1 MTTDKSAKIGPSA
14 KPAVQE
20 NGLLSRSFLA
30 LLVTQFLVSLNDNMF
45 RWLVIPIGKDLI
57 GQDRALALGG
67 ALFLLPFVLLTAP
80 AGFLA
85 DRFSKRAVIIGCK
98 VAEIAI
104 MVLGIVAII
113 NGSIMLMLVALFLMG
128 AQSAIFSPAK
138 FGCIPEIVRHDRI
151 SAANGLVGITTMLA
165 VILGMVVG
173 GFLYSW
179 TTPGSH
185 AENAVADVFPG
196 QHHWWISATA
206 LLSVALLGWI
216 SSLLMGHLKPANPKR
231 PIPWNPAAQT
241 YRDLSALIANR
252 PLLLAAVGSAYF
264 WAMAVLA
271 QSNIDKFARPEL
283 VVDQEYV
290 GFLLAM
296 LTLGIGLGAVLA
308 GLWSRGRVE
317 VGLTPIGAAGI
328 GISLLLLTTVP
339 KGTGEPL
346 SAPYA
351 WACLWLLGLGVSAGL
366 YDIPLLSFLQERSP
380 NDSRGRV
387 LAAYNFLAFSG
398 MFLATGVFWFLASPL
413 GLSAR
418 QIFLVCGLLTL
429 GVMVYIAWL
438 IPLPLVRVIFGGLIT
453 LFYRVRVYG
462 RENVPQGSGAI
473 LVSNHISWIDGL
485 LLGYL
490 TPRRVVMVADRAN
503 LKNPLVRRL
512 TSDGGVIGF
521 APNDRRSVLHTIRH
535 IRQLLQNGRVIHVF
549 AEGGISRTNQIL
561 GFNSGFLTMQ
571 KGTGVPVLPMACH
584 GLWGSLLTFSDGR
597 FFRKWPRFR
606 RLAISVEFGEPI
618 YDPPDVQCVREA
630 VQQLTSRAAR
640 RREHY
645 PPLPARQWLRMC
657 RRHRKRIKW
666 IDPEGQGWTGGQV
679 LRLALL
685 WRRLLHR
692 HLPADA
698 ETIAVAMP
706 PTMDTVAIHAALALD
721 RRTVAVVDVARPT
734 KVAAALNA
742 LGDVPVLVDVRSRQ
756 EWTGDPAAGAHVTDA
771 LLAQATKWDHL
782 AAWFQSRVVPIA
794 LLERWF
800 RVRRTSPDRLLAILF
815 SEDESG
821 NPKGIQLTHGNVASN
836 VNAFCETLFVK
847 RDDRLM
853 TLESFSSG
861 LGWTLGVWSGLL
873 RDHGVVLASGTT
885 RADDDTLSR
894 ARSLATILVA
904 RTERLQ
910 AAVDV
915 SPTMQPT
922 GSATGRGDRLRMVL
936 TAGAPDAALADAFE
950 QRFGVRPYGMYV
962 RDELSPIAAMN
973 VPPQPQIAWQVTC
986 RNGSVGRPLPG
997 VAARVVDPQTGD
1009 PLGIDQTGMLQIQGP
1024 NVMLGYWNRS
1034 EATERVICEGWF
1046 ETGDLARIDDDGF
1059 LHLVLHLLEES
1070 TAKENSPRGELFADE
1085 GC

>member
-1 MTTDKSAKIGPSA
+1 MTIDKSAEIESLEE
-14 KPAVQE
+14 PAQQ
-20 NGLLSRSFLA
+20 NGGLLSRSFLA

-57 GQDRALALGG
+57 GQDQALALGG
-67 ALFLLPFVLLTAP
+67 ALFLLPFVLFTAP

-104 MVLGIVAII
+104 MVLGIVAIF
-113 NGSIMLMLVALFLMG
+113 NGSIALMLVALFLMG
-128 AQSAIFSPAK
+128 AQSAIFSPSK

-151 SAANGLVGITTMLA
+151 SAANGWVGITTMFA
-165 VILGMVVG
+165 VILGTVLG

-179 TTPGSH
+179 TTPGSGE
-185 AENAVADVFPG
+185 ASQVADLFPG
-196 QHHWWISATA
+196 QQRWWISATA
-206 LLSVALLGWI
+206 LLGVAILGWL

-231 PIPWNPAAQT
+231 PVPWNPATQT

-252 PLLLAAVGSAYF
+252 PLLLAALGSSYF
-264 WAMAVLA
+264 WTMGVLA

-283 VVDQEYV
+283 VVDQQYV

-339 KGTGEPL
+339 TGTGEPL

-351 WACLWLLGLGVSAGL
+351 WACLWLLGLGISAGL

-380 NDSRGRV
+380 TDSRGRV

-398 MFLATGVFWFLASPL
+398 MFLATGIFWFLASLL

-429 GVMVYIAWL
+429 VVMVYIAWL
-438 IPLPLVRVIFGGLIT
+438 IPLPLVRVIFGGLIK
-453 LFYRVRVYG
+453 LIYRVRVYG
-462 RENVPQGSGAI
+462 RENVPQGRGAI
-473 LVSNHISWIDGL
+473 LVSNHISWLDGL

-503 LKNPLVRRL
+503 LNHPVVRRL

-521 APNDRRSVLHTIRH
+521 SPRDRRSVLQTVRH
-535 IRQLLQNGRVIHVF
+535 IRQLLQDGRAIHVF

-571 KGTGVPVLPMACH
+571 KGTGAPVVPMASH
-584 GLWGSLLTFSDGR
+584 GMWGSLLTFSEGR

-630 VQQLTSRAAR
+630 IQQLTSRAAR

-645 PPLPARQWLRMC
+645 PLLPARQWLRTC
-657 RRHRKRIKW
+657 RRHRKHVKW
-666 IDPEGQGWTGGQV
+666 IDPDGQGWTGEQV
-679 LRLALL
+679 LRCVLL
-685 WRRLLHR
+685 WRRLLRR

-698 ETIAVAMP
+698 QTIAVALPAATETIAV
-706 PTMDTVAIHAALALD
+706 HAALALD
-721 RRTVAVVDVARPT
+721 RRTVAVVDVNQPAKIAP
-734 KVAAALNA
+734 ALEM
-742 LGDVPVLVDVRSRQ
+742 LGGAPLLVDIRSGPGSD
-756 EWTGDPAAGAHVTDA
+756 GDWAAHAHAIGKLRT
-771 LLAQATKWDHL
+771 QATRWDHL
-782 AAWFQSRVVPIA
+782 IVWFQSRVVPAA
-794 LLERWF
+794 LLDRWF
-800 RVRRTSPDRLLAILF
+800 GVRSTSPDQVLAILF
-815 SEDESG
+815 SEDENGS
-821 NPKGIQLTHGNVASN
+821 PVGIQLTHGNVASN
-836 VNAFCETLFVK
+836 VDAFCETLFVT

-853 TLESFSSG
+853 ALESFSTG
-861 LGWTLGVWSGLL
+861 LGWTLGLWSGLL
-873 RDHGVVLASGTT
+873 RDHGVVLANGNE
-885 RADDDTLSR
+885 DEQTLLR
-894 ARSLATILVA
+894 ARRVATILVA
-904 RTERLQ
+904 QTESLQ
-910 AAVDV
+910 AAVDAAD
-915 SPTMQPT
+915 SMQPGAVT
-922 GSATGRGDRLRMVL
+922 IEGELLRMAL
-936 TAGAPDAALADAFE
+936 TAGAPDAALADAFQ

-962 RDELSPIAAMN
+962 RNELSPIAAVN
-973 VPPQPQIAWQVTC
+973 VPPQPQIVWQVTC
-986 RNGSVGRPLPG
+986 RDGSVGRMLPG
-997 VAARVVDPQTGD
+997 VAARVVDLQTGV
-1009 PLGIDQTGMLQIQGP
+1009 PLGINQTGMLQIQGP
-1024 NVMLGYWNRS
+1024 NVMRGYWNQP
-1034 EATERVICEGWF
+1034 EATAQMLCDGWF
-1046 ETGDLARIDDDGF
+1046 VPGDLARIDGDGF
-1059 LHLVLHLLEES
+1059 LHVIDRS
-1070 TAKENSPRGELFADE
+1070 TTEDRPMD
-1085 GC
+1085 